1 MIIMGQ
7 IYTNW
12 PEKVSKYISGKK
24 IRSQNNA
31 LWVQPH
37 LLKKKKKAK
46 LKLSVSTNFYLKA
59 HVLNWEES

>member
-37 LLKKKKKAK
+37 LLKKKKSKTK
-46 LKLSVSTNFYLKA
+46 IVCVY
-59 HVLNWEES
+59 